1 MFTWICSDCGIAVDV
16 AEDVCPHCENRST
29 ATTAEPSASRVPET
43 APTQA
48 NPSHETR
55 AKPMPRLR
63 SKAVTERS
71 GSRVSE
77 TAHSNV
83 SKGGLH
89 LRAGHYL
96 VFAGGLA
103 LAMLVAVWLS
113 GGLSGLR
120 LEDPEES
127 TESPVETFAIGVRGP
142 IEVSAIR
149 PYYDEDYQTHVRAFI
164 ANHSKQEQSVAVRA
178 SLRVREAS
186 KQAPPLATFDVII
199 SAPLPPNG
207 GQEVDVQLRA
217 LGSLQSLPPWN
228 EMRVDLEVLSEA
240 GG

>member
-1 MFTWICSDCGIAVDV
+1 MPG
-16 AEDVCPHCENRST
+16 
-29 ATTAEPSASRVPET
+29 SRT
-43 APTQA
+43 
-48 NPSHETR
+48 
-55 AKPMPRLR
+55 
-63 SKAVTERS
+63 KAVSERS
-71 GSRVSE
+71 SAPVSE
-77 TAHSNV
+77 AARSDV
-83 SKGGLH
+83 SMGGLH
-89 LRAGHYL
+89 LQAWHYL

-103 LAMLVAVWLS
+103 VAVLLAVWLS

-127 TESPVETFAIGVRGP
+127 PESPVETFAIGVHGP

-149 PYYDEDYQTHVRAFI
+149 PYYDEEYQTHVRAFV
-164 ANHSKQEQSVAVRA
+164 ANHSKQERSVAVRA

-186 KQAPPLATFDVII
+186 RQAPPLATFDVII

-228 EMRVDLEVLSEA
+228 QMRVDLEVLSGA